1 MLLIIS
7 QIFTWLFFIS
17 LLLWWAG
24 ICSLTECLL
33 RPVHQEGRSCLCD
46 RFSLIHESNFSH
58 NMRGYLYWNTGSV
71 LAGAWLGTPP
81 PCLYIS
87 IIKHFVLLLLYRNSR
102 PNFDKK
108 KTPTKITPFVWPACL
123 SIEKVTYFDFRIDW
137 KFPSTIVLE

>member
-58 NMRGYLYWNTGSV
+58 NMRGYFYWNTGSV
-71 LAGAWLGTPP
+71 LAGAWLGTPPP

-108 KTPTKITPFVWPACL
+108 KTYQNNTVCL
-123 SIEKVTYFDFRIDW
+123 TRVLIYRKRSPILILELIENS
-137 KFPSTIVLE
+137 PQL